1 MACFDRLY
9 ESYLGYKA
17 GIYTGSIWMEN
28 KIVRPTFNKN
38 FHAKPQRNSVSGLRD
53 IICRFTDKHAGI
65 TFPLHAH
72 FTKCVQ
78 NRIWINVKQF
88 ILFIDIS

>member
-1 MACFDRLY
+1 
-9 ESYLGYKA
+9 
-17 GIYTGSIWMEN
+17 MEI
-28 KIVRPTFNKN
+28 KIARTTFNKN
-38 FHAKPQRNSVSGLRD
+38 SHAKLQRNSVSGLRA
-53 IICRFTDKHAGI
+53 IIWGFTDKHAGI

-78 NRIWINVKQF
+78 NRIWINIKQL